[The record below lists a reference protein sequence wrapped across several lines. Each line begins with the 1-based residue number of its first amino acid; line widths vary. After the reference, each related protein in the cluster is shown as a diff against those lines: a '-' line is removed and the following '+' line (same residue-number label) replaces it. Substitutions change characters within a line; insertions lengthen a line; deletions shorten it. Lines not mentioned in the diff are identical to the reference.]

1 MLPRGAVF
9 LGIAILG
16 SCAWLAY
23 YSHAQGVATATLGK
37 RAPAVV
43 RKAVTLSA
51 QELERIAGDYDLD
64 GEVWTI
70 APRDGRLFA
79 RHRDLPELE
88 ILTETANSLF
98 LPEGG
103 GDLTVIEDHRG
114 GVAGLV
120 LRQAD
125 RGERTVRRIR

>member
-9 LGIAILG
+9 LGIAVL
-16 SCAWLAY
+16 
-23 YSHAQGVATATLGK
+23 
-37 RAPAVV
+37 

-51 QELERIAGDYDLD
+51 QQLERIAGDYDLD

-79 RHRDLPELE
+79 RNRDLPELE
-88 ILTETANSLF
+88 ILTESANSLF
-98 LPEGG
+98 LPDGG
-103 GDLTVIEDHRG
+103 GDLTVIEDRRG

-120 LRQAD
+120 LRQDD
-125 RGERTVRRIR
+125 RGERKVRRIR